1 MKGVE
6 RESVEMTAESDFE
19 FEYDCDLNY
28 LDVGG
33 LKDEVMI
40 E

>member
-1 MKGVE
+1 MK
-6 RESVEMTAESDFE
+6 SVEMESLEMAAESDFGFE
-19 FEYDCDLNY
+19 FDCDLNY